1 MNMTY
6 GIGGALQN
14 LGGSMMSMAFSN
26 MQDKKIEERKR
37 QAQEAER
44 LLEEVKVART
54 SKPFRTQADPNAQS
68 PWVSKEAGGYMTPQG
83 KPSMEMVEEFNS
95 SGRPIGMRPASA
107 SESISLRQE
116 EEALKA
122 QAQEKA
128 RKYGREE
135 EEFSMKKEKHKS
147 GLDRDAASI
156 ESSRASAASS
166 RAYAENLK
174 SDGMSGRPKAQDES
188 VLWKDINNLMSD
200 PNYRAAVEAGDAS
213 VLREFQPED
222 SVVKGLRSVAG
233 MAGVPVPGNSGPSI
247 LEELQA
253 EQDPIVRAQ
262 MLAGFKRRL
271 EQAAARGLSAGKGVK
286 PQKQ

>member
-1 MNMTY
+1 MAY
-6 GIGGALQN
+6 GASGGIGEALM
-14 LGGSMMSMAFSN
+14 GISSMMMGYQ
-26 MQDKKIEERKR
+26 MDKNKEAALEKRKKQAEE
-37 QAQEAER
+37 AAR
-44 LLEEVKVART
+44 LLEESRVARP

-68 PWVSKEAGGYMTPQG
+68 PWVSKEASGYVTPQG

-95 SGRPIGMRPASA
+95 SGRPIGMRPASV
-107 SESISLRQE
+107 SESLSLRQE

-122 QAQEKA
+122 QAQEQA

-135 EEFSMKKEKHKS
+135 EEFGMKKEKHKS
-147 GLDRDAASI
+147 SLARDKAAT
-156 ESSRASAASS
+156 ESSRASAAYLRS
-166 RAYAENLK
+166 
-174 SDGMSGRPKAQDES
+174 GGVSGRPKAQDEA

-233 MAGVPVPGNSGPSI
+233 MIGVPVPGNSGPSI

-253 EQDPIVRAQ
+253 EQDPVVRAQ
-262 MLAGFKRRL
+262 ILAGFKRRL